1 MNASKFSGAVTAN
14 GASGDFVVFV
24 PHQAEGVGYFD
35 AVTLSFGF
43 LDISA
48 TLGSVRSARI
58 YPPHAPSR
66 WEGKH
71 HPAKLARR
79 AGCCFGKSCHCTRQ
93 S

>member
-35 AVTLSFGF
+35 AETLSFGF

-48 TLGSVRSARI
+48 TLGSVRSARTSCPRMN
-58 YPPHAPSR
+58 PPDRATR
-66 WEGKH
+66 EG
-71 HPAKLARR
+71 
-79 AGCCFGKSCHCTRQ
+79 
-93 S
+93 